1 MEREKRKVG
10 RPISMVREDKV
21 RRNFSLQRKISDAI
35 DEYAIKMNKTSSEV
49 VEDFCSA
56 GILGS
61 DEEIEIDKL
70 KAQKA
75 KLDFEAAKLAIQI
88 KEKEESLRRTQEIQ
102 EQILK
107 TNMFIAT
114 SFRMLYERIKP
125 SGKFTADM
133 EKIEPYWGI
142 TFNVRKLNDH
152 FNEIDSMND
161 DELISL
167 LELKKVAK
175 NPKMLPEIMKRVGL

>member
-61 DEEIEIDKL
+61 DEEIELDKI
-70 KAQKA
+70 KAKKA
-75 KLDFEAAKLAIQI
+75 KLDFESAKLAIQI
-88 KEKEESLRRTQEIQ
+88 KESEEAIKRTQEIQ
-102 EQILK
+102 EQIQK
-107 TNMFIAT
+107 TSMFIVT
-114 SFRMLYERIKP
+114 SFRMLYEKVKP

-133 EKIEPYWGI
+133 EKIEGYWGI
-142 TFNVRKLNDH
+142 TFNAKKLNDH
-152 FNEIDSMND
+152 FTEIESMKD
-161 DELISL
+161 DDLISF

-175 NPKMLPEIMKRVGL
+175 NPKMLSEIMKRVGL